1 MSRLIILTRPE
12 LVTGFRLAGVE
23 AFTADSIESAQE
35 LVQNW
40 IAKGEEGLLAVDE
53 GFLERMDPVFL
64 KQLDA
69 AEKLPYIAFPGG
81 EPLGPETS
89 RKYQI
94 AEMIRRAIGFHITF
108 KAEEGEGNTT

>member
-12 LVTGFRLAGVE
+12 LVTGFRLAGV
-23 AFTADSIESAQE
+23 AAYTAESVESAQE
-35 LVQNW
+35 LVQSWVIN
-40 IAKGEEGLLAVDE
+40 GEEGLLAIDE
-53 GFLERMDPVFL
+53 GLLDRMDPAVI

-69 AEKLPYIAFPGG
+69 AAGLPYIAFPGG

-108 KAEEGEGNTT
+108 KAEEVEGNTG